1 MTTALSAK
9 PSVLPEPVPERA
21 RAWRPELPGWA
32 AGLLSAPMAI
42 SFAFLVA
49 YPCIQLVVE
58 SFGRRG
64 LGDYI
69 EAFNDDVKIR
79 ALWTTL
85 WVSGA
90 VTVSCV
96 AIAFVIAW
104 SLRTSQSRLLKALL
118 WFGILIPMAMS
129 IVVQNYVWIVILGR
143 NGLFNDLMR
152 ALGLPT
158 VGLLYTPPAVV
169 IGMIYTLLPFAV
181 FPLLVTF
188 RTIPDQVLHAAQSLG
203 AGWTTVMKTVV
214 LPLSV
219 AGLFI
224 TFVLVFVLS
233 LGFYVTPIILGGP
246 RATFLAKVIQDDLLM
261 RFDSSAA
268 AASSVILMV
277 IALGIVTV
285 AVRAVGRERF
295 ERALG

>member
-1 MTTALSAK
+1 M
-9 PSVLPEPVPERA
+9 
-21 RAWRPELPGWA
+21 A
-32 AGLLSAPMAI
+32 A
-42 SFAFLVA
+42 SFGFLVL
-49 YPCIQLVVE
+49 YPLIQLLVE
-58 SFGRRG
+58 SVGKRG
-64 LGDYI
+64 FGDYI
-69 EAFNDDVKIR
+69 EAFSDEVKIR

-90 VTVSCV
+90 VTVACV

-104 SLRTSQSRLLKALL
+104 SLRTSASRLLQGIL

-129 IVVQNYVWIVILGR
+129 IVVQNYVWVVILGR
-143 NGLFNDLMR
+143 NGLFNDLLR

-158 VGLLYTPPAVV
+158 VGLLYTPGAVV
-169 IGMIYTLLPFAV
+169 IGMVYTLLPFAV

-188 RTIPDQVLHAAQSLG
+188 RTIPDQVLHAAQSMG
-203 AGWTTVMKTVV
+203 AGWLTVMRTVV

-224 TFVLVFVLS
+224 TVVLVFVLS

-261 RFDSSAA
+261 RYDSSAA
-268 AASSVILMV
+268 AASSVILMAV
-277 IALGIVTV
+277 ALLIVTV
-285 AVRAVGRERF
+285 AIKAVGRERF
-295 ERALG
+295 EKALG